1 MQHFYLARQTKFSAV
16 MRYVCLLFVVLHLAA
31 FSSGV
36 FAKPSFKVWLSQVK
50 QEALAAGISSDT
62 VDATIKHIRWLPKV
76 IKLDHQQPEFVTTFE
91 GYYYSHVTPK
101 RVRTGRQK
109 QRTFRTLLTQLEKQY
124 GIPRTILLALWGME
138 TNYGGF
144 KGDTDTVSA
153 LATLAYE
160 GRREA
165 FFKAQLIDAMWVI
178 DEHQLSFAH
187 LNGSWAGAFGHLQF
201 MPSTFKRYAKNGD
214 NNPRIDIKHSV
225 PDAMHSAANYLSKI
239 GWRVEQPSAIQVKLP
254 ERFDYQQAQLT
265 QRKTLAEWSA
275 MGVLA
280 VSAHLSDYQ
289 YAENYHAYRKRSSTS
304 RSVGYNVRSIKYQP
318 IESLDLQMGMAAAI
332 ILPQGWRGPAFM
344 VFDNFHT
351 LLDWNRSVNYALS
364 VTFLANQLAD
374 QTVVVIDSKEKG
386 SALSRLQMQ
395 RLQKLL
401 KQFGFDPGPADGY
414 PGLNTQAAIRRYQL
428 ATGLPADG
436 FASLQLYYHLDK
448 QSFKTKENEH

>member
-1 MQHFYLARQTKFSAV
+1 MQHSYQTRQAKLATV
-16 MRYVCLLFVVLHLAA
+16 TRYACLLCLMLSLIGFSTLAA
-31 FSSGV
+31 
-36 FAKPSFKVWLSQVK
+36 AKPSFKVWLSQVK
-50 QEALAAGISSDT
+50 QEALAAGISSAT
-62 VDATIKHIRWLPKV
+62 VNATIKHIRWLPKV

-109 QRTFRTLLTQLEKQY
+109 LRTFRTLLAQLEKQY
-124 GIPRTILLALWGME
+124 GIPRTVLLALWGME

-165 FFKAQLIDAMWVI
+165 FFKAQLLDAMWI
-178 DEHQLSFAH
+178 LDQHRLSFSH
-187 LNGSWAGAFGHLQF
+187 LNGSWAGAFGHMQF
-201 MPSTFKRYAKNGD
+201 MPSTFRHHAKNGD
-214 NNPRIDIKHSV
+214 HNPRVDIKHSV

-239 GWRVEQPSAIQVKLP
+239 GWRVGLPSAIQIQLP

-265 QRKTLAEWSA
+265 QRKTLAEWAA
-275 MGVLA
+275 MGVVA
-280 VSAHLSDYQ
+280 VNAHLSDYQ
-289 YAENYHAYRKRSSTS
+289 YAENYHTYRKRRNNS
-304 RSVGYNVRSIKYQP
+304 RYAGYNVRSIKYQP
-318 IESLDLQMGMAAAI
+318 LASLELPMQTSAAI
-332 ILPQGWRGPAFM
+332 VLPQGWRGPAFM

-374 QTVVVIDSKEKG
+374 QTVVVIDSGEQSG
-386 SALSRLQMQ
+386 ALSRLQMQ

-414 PGLNTQAAIRRYQL
+414 PGLKTQAAIRQYQQ
-428 ATGLPADG
+428 AVGLPADG

-448 QSFKTKENEH
+448 RSFKLLSNHN

>member
-1 MQHFYLARQTKFSAV
+1 MQHYYQARQLKFSQVMHYAV
-16 MRYVCLLFVVLHLAA
+16 SLLLMLGLIGLSFEVA
-31 FSSGV
+31 
-36 FAKPSFKVWLSQVK
+36 AKPSFKVWLGDVK
-50 QEALAAGISSDT
+50 QEALAAGISPAT
-62 VDATIKHIRWLPKV
+62 INATIKHIRWLPKV
-76 IKLDHQQPEFVTTFE
+76 IKLDHKQPEFVTTFE

-109 QRTFRTLLTQLEKQY
+109 LRTFRTLLSELEKQY
-124 GIPRTILLALWGME
+124 AIPRTILLALWGME

-165 FFKAQLIDAMWVI
+165 FFKAQLLDAMWVI
-178 DEHQLSFAH
+178 DQHKLSFSH

-201 MPSTFKRYAKNGD
+201 MPSTFKRHAKNGD

-225 PDAMHSAANYLSKI
+225 PDAMHSAANYLSKV
-239 GWRVEQPSAIQVKLP
+239 GWRAGQPSAIQVQLP
-254 ERFDYQQAQLT
+254 ESFDYQLAQLT
-265 QRKTLAEWSA
+265 QRKTLGEWA
-275 MGVLA
+275 ILGVVA
-280 VSAHLSDYQ
+280 VNAHLSDHQ
-289 YAENYHAYRKRSSTS
+289 YAENFHAYRKRKNN
-304 RSVGYNVRSIKYQP
+304 RRYAGYNVRSIQYQP
-318 IESLDLQMGMAAAI
+318 LASLDLPLNMASAI
-332 ILPQGWRGPAFM
+332 VLPQGWRGPAFM

-364 VTFLANQLAD
+364 VTFLANQLTD
-374 QTVVVIDSKEKG
+374 QTVVVLDSRTQS

-414 PGLNTQAAIRRYQL
+414 PGLKTQAAIRGYQQ

-436 FASLQLYYHLDK
+436 YASLQLYHHLDRR
-448 QSFKTKENEH
+448 SFK